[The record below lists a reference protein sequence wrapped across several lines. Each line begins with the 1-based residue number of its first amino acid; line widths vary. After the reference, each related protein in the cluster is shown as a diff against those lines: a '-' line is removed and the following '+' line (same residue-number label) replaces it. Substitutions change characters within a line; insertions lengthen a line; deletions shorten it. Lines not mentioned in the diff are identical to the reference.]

1 MKKGRGYY
9 CYIILP
15 KGSGKPTKKIISNS
29 STPIE
34 IYNKYIYNVDV
45 ETDRLLPASAKCA
58 RFLITD
64 NKNVISKSIKHI
76 FIQKIRHKY
85 RHIFLIRI
93 PLRK

>member
-1 MKKGRGYY
+1 MLFLDTY
-9 CYIILP
+9 
-15 KGSGKPTKKIISNS
+15 
-29 STPIE
+29 
-34 IYNKYIYNVDV
+34 YNVDV